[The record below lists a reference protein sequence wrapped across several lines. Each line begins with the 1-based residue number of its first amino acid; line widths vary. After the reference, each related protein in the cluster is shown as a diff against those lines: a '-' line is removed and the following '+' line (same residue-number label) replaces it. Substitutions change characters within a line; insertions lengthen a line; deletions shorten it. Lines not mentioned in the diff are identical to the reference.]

1 MSIGLFILLA
11 SFVLLVLIDAPI
23 AVALGLSSV
32 VYLLISDL
40 APLMIVAQRMVAGI
54 DSFTLL
60 AIPLFLLAG
69 TLMVQGGLAPR
80 IVAFCAAIVGRGTG
94 GLAIVMIAACMMFG
108 SLSGSGVADV
118 VAIGSMMLP
127 AMKERGYHPGFSS
140 AALGCAGSLG
150 TVIPPSIVLIV
161 YGTATNTS
169 IGQLFVGAI
178 VPGVLL
184 GLGLM
189 IVAWWISRRNGWKG
203 GEAFSWSVLG
213 RTFVRAIPALI
224 APLIIVGGI
233 RSGIFTP
240 TEAAG
245 IGVFYALLIGAF
257 LYRSLTLRGIA
268 GLLRDTAE
276 MTGAILF
283 VIATASVFGWILAA
297 EQVPQMAVNAILAL
311 TDNATLA
318 LLLILAV
325 VLVLGTFIEIAGDH
339 PDPGAGLL
347 AHADGLW
354 HQSGLFRHPFDHQS
368 CHRREYAA
376 AWHRPDG
383 RLPDRRDPDVG
394 ILPLSAA
401 LHRRHGTGHV
411 PAGAVPAGHH
421 IGDRRVLTRLSLPIS
436 NSRLT

>member
-1 MSIGLFILLA
+1 MSIGLVILLV
-11 SFVLLVLIDAPI
+11 SFVVLVLIDAPI
-23 AVALGLSSV
+23 AVALGLSAV
-32 VYLLISDL
+32 VYLMISDL

-94 GLAIVMIAACMMFG
+94 GLAIVMIAACMLFG

-127 AMKERGYHPGFSS
+127 AMKDRGYHPGFSS

-189 IVAWWISRRNGWKG
+189 IVAWWISRKNGWKG
-203 GEAFSWSVLG
+203 GEAFSWPVLG
-213 RTFVRAIPALI
+213 RAFVEAIPALI

-233 RSGIFTP
+233 RFGIFTP

-245 IGVFYALLIGAF
+245 IGVVYALLTGVF
-257 LYRSLTLRGIA
+257 LYRSLTLKGVA
-268 GLLRDTAE
+268 SLLRDTAE
-276 MTGAILF
+276 MTGSILF

-318 LLLILAV
+318 LIMILIV
-325 VLVLGTFIEIAGDH
+325 VLVLGTFMES
-339 PDPGAGLL
+339 L
-347 AHADGLW
+347 AIILILAPV
-354 HQSGLFRHPFDHQS
+354 F
-368 CHRREYAA
+368 
-376 AWHRPDG
+376 
-383 RLPDRRDPDVG
+383 LPMLTAYDINPVYFG
-394 ILPLSAA
+394 ILLTINLAIGANTPPLGIDLMAACRTAGIPMSASFRYLLPFIGVMA
-401 LHRRHGTGHV
+401 LVMFLLVLFPQAITSV
-411 PAGAVPAGHH
+411 IGA
-421 IGDRRVLTRLSLPIS
+421 S
-436 NSRLT
+436 

>member
-1 MSIGLFILLA
+1 MSIGLVILLV
-11 SFVLLVLIDAPI
+11 SFVVLVLIDAPI
-23 AVALGLSSV
+23 AVALGLSAV
-32 VYLLISDL
+32 VYLMISDL

-94 GLAIVMIAACMMFG
+94 GLAIVMIAACMLFG

-189 IVAWWISRRNGWKG
+189 IVAWWISRKNGWKG
-203 GEAFSWSVLG
+203 GEAFSWPVLG
-213 RTFVRAIPALI
+213 RAFVDAIPALI

-233 RSGIFTP
+233 RFGFFTP

-245 IGVFYALLIGAF
+245 IGVVYAALTGVF
-257 LYRSLTLRGIA
+257 LYRSLTLKGVA

-276 MTGAILF
+276 MTGSILF

-318 LLLILAV
+318 LILILIV
-325 VLVLGTFIEIAGDH
+325 VLVLGTFMES
-339 PDPGAGLL
+339 L
-347 AHADGLW
+347 AIILILAPV
-354 HQSGLFRHPFDHQS
+354 F
-368 CHRREYAA
+368 
-376 AWHRPDG
+376 
-383 RLPDRRDPDVG
+383 LPMLSAYDINPVYFG
-394 ILPLSAA
+394 ILLTINLAIGANTPPLGIDLMAACRTAGIPMSASFRYLLPFIGVMA
-401 LHRRHGTGHV
+401 LVMFLLVLFPEAITSV
-411 PAGAVPAGHH
+411 IGA
-421 IGDRRVLTRLSLPIS
+421 S
-436 NSRLT
+436 

>member
-1 MSIGLFILLA
+1 MSIGLVILLV
-11 SFVLLVLIDAPI
+11 SFVVLVLIDAPI
-23 AVALGLSSV
+23 AVALGLSAV
-32 VYLLISDL
+32 VYLMISDL

-94 GLAIVMIAACMMFG
+94 GLAIVMIAACMLFG

-127 AMKERGYHPGFSS
+127 AMKDRGYHPGFSS

-189 IVAWWISRRNGWKG
+189 IVAWWISRKNGWKG
-203 GEAFSWSVLG
+203 GEAFSWPVLG
-213 RTFVRAIPALI
+213 RAFVEAIPALI

-233 RSGIFTP
+233 RFGIFTP

-245 IGVFYALLIGAF
+245 IGVVYALLTGVF
-257 LYRSLTLRGIA
+257 LYRSLTLKGVA

-276 MTGAILF
+276 MTGSILF

-318 LLLILAV
+318 LIMILIV
-325 VLVLGTFIEIAGDH
+325 VLVLGTFMES
-339 PDPGAGLL
+339 L
-347 AHADGLW
+347 AIILILAPV
-354 HQSGLFRHPFDHQS
+354 F
-368 CHRREYAA
+368 
-376 AWHRPDG
+376 
-383 RLPDRRDPDVG
+383 LPMLTAYDINLVYFG
-394 ILPLSAA
+394 ILLTINLAIGANTPPLGIDLMAACRTAGIPMSASFRYLLPFICVMA
-401 LHRRHGTGHV
+401 LVMFLLVLFPQAITSV
-411 PAGAVPAGHH
+411 IGA
-421 IGDRRVLTRLSLPIS
+421 S
-436 NSRLT
+436 

>member
-1 MSIGLFILLA
+1 MSLGLVILLV
-11 SFVLLVLIDAPI
+11 SFVVLVLIDAPI
-23 AVALGLSSV
+23 AVALGLSAV
-32 VYLLISDL
+32 VYLMISDL

-94 GLAIVMIAACMMFG
+94 GLAIVMIAACMLFG

-189 IVAWWISRRNGWKG
+189 IVAWWISRKNGWKG
-203 GEAFSWSVLG
+203 GEAFSWPVLG
-213 RTFVRAIPALI
+213 RAFVDAIPALI

-233 RSGIFTP
+233 RFGFFTP

-245 IGVFYALLIGAF
+245 IGVVYAALTGVF
-257 LYRSLTLRGIA
+257 LYRSLTLKGVA

-276 MTGAILF
+276 MTGSILF

-318 LLLILAV
+318 LILILIV
-325 VLVLGTFIEIAGDH
+325 VLVLGTFMES
-339 PDPGAGLL
+339 L
-347 AHADGLW
+347 AIILILAPV
-354 HQSGLFRHPFDHQS
+354 F
-368 CHRREYAA
+368 
-376 AWHRPDG
+376 
-383 RLPDRRDPDVG
+383 LPMLSAYDINPVYFG
-394 ILPLSAA
+394 ILLTINLAIGANTPPLGIDLMAACRTAGIPMSASFRYLLPFIGVMA
-401 LHRRHGTGHV
+401 LVMFLLVLFPEAITSV
-411 PAGAVPAGHH
+411 IGA
-421 IGDRRVLTRLSLPIS
+421 S
-436 NSRLT
+436 